1 MYVGTLWQAPS
12 AMSFGPGQHPGGFGY
27 LLFELRMWVC
37 GEQDEATAEG
47 GVWGEDRD
55 RDRRSLRDNRMIFRT
70 WGVSVLLY
78 CGPRR

>member
-1 MYVGTLWQAPS
+1 MPCALIVYVGTLWQAPS

-47 GVWGEDRD
+47 GERIAIAIADRCA
-55 RDRRSLRDNRMIFRT
+55 II
-70 WGVSVLLY
+70 V
-78 CGPRR
+78 